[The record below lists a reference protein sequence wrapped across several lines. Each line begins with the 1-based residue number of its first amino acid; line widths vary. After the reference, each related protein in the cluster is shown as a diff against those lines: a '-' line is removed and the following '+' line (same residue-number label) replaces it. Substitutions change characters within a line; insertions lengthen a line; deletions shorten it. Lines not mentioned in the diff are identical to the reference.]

1 MDQAS
6 MLKQMLQF
14 NKTAFDNTY
23 NALEMGR
30 EQNDKMI
37 NSFLEQANYIP
48 EESKTAIRQWLE
60 SYKKGCQDLK
70 TMMDQGYEQ
79 VKSTLEKQ
87 TGTE

>member
-1 MDQAS
+1 MDQVS
-6 MLKQMLQF
+6 VLKQMLQF
-14 NKTAFDNTY
+14 NKTAFDNSY

-37 NSFLEQANYIP
+37 NTFLEQANWMP
-48 EESKTAIRQWLE
+48 EESKKAIRQWLE

-70 TMMDQGYEQ
+70 TTMDQGYEQ
-79 VKSTLEKQ
+79 VKAALEKQ